1 VQEVI
6 NLSKSFK
13 SSSSSL
19 LSDSSDPKTGCAS
32 LDCPND
38 QSLKSKA
45 AISKKLEEEKV
56 EEESLENSSP
66 EV

>member
-13 SSSSSL
+13 SSSSSP

-32 LDCPND
+32 LDCPKD

-45 AISKKLEEEKV
+45 AISKELEEEA